1 MLCTYRVYRFD
12 VPTRSWVLVLNTRLY
27 RDAVDLHKQL
37 MVHGQRAIINVD
49 PYKFK
54 RNLPADPD
62 KDIMK
67 GRSVFGGR

>member
-37 MVHGQRAIINVD
+37 MVHGQRAIINAD

-62 KDIMK
+62 QDIMK

>member
-1 MLCTYRVYRFD
+1 
-12 VPTRSWVLVLNTRLY
+12 
-27 RDAVDLHKQL
+27 

-49 PYKFK
+49 SYKFK

-67 GRSVFGGR
+67 SRSVFGGR